1 VTDFLG
7 EEFTA
12 LELSR
17 EAARVLL
24 QDADGE
30 MTAGELQA
38 VLSRNGVTTF
48 AFEGEADL
56 EAGLGEARVYGA
68 WLEHSAFAVVEVTA
82 EVQEVSGSGLFSA
95 YLGARSGSPP
105 ADLEADARYVGLM
118 VGSPIQGARS
128 GNRLQ
133 GDAELVYSM
142 DDGDLDASF
151 TDIKDLDRGVAW
163 ETEEIQFTNI
173 GVNTGGDFFDATGGT
188 EESPKTIRGS
198 FYGPDHEEVAGFL
211 EVGNIVGSFGA
222 SLGANRDPGSSGQ

>member
-133 GDAELVYSM
+133 GDAELVYTM
-142 DDGDLDASF
+142 ADNDIDAHF
-151 TDIKDLDRGVAW
+151 TDISDLGRGVRY
-163 ETEEIQFTNI
+163 ETEEIHFLNVDVDDSGNFLQ
-173 GVNTGGDFFDATGGT
+173 GVRGR
-188 EESPKTIRGS
+188 TISGN
-198 FYGPDHEEVAGFL
+198 FAGPDHDEVLGTF
-211 EVGNIVGSFGA
+211 ESNGIVGAFGA
-222 SLGANRDPGSSGQ
+222 IREEPVTP